1 MKTRAIKMLVSSLAF
16 ATLISAPAL
25 AQSSRHWRSDQQ
37 VTPHHP
43 NDAIVRGKVVGR
55 DPDPF
60 IRSQI
65 ERGYWLQGSQD

>member
-1 MKTRAIKMLVSSLAF
+1 MKTRAIKMLLSSLAF

-25 AQSSRHWRSDQQ
+25 AQSPLDRHSGQQ
-37 VTPHHP
+37 VTRHP
-43 NDAIVRGKVVGR
+43 DDAVVRGKVVGR